1 MRVKYVECDRCH
13 KHINENDVNSI
24 YYILGTSELDYSQTG
39 YDYTAEIC
47 RDCYNEIKNVLNKE
61 IKKEVNIDGEV

>member
-13 KHINENDVNSI
+13 KHINENDVDNI

-39 YDYTAEIC
+39 YDYTAEIV
-47 RDCYNEIKNVLNKE
+47 IMK
-61 IKKEVNIDGEV
+61 